1 MKLVLCDSHIHLTDP
16 VYDNFLPSIL
26 ATIKGLDLKACSV
39 TVNNSTSLKAL
50 RLFEEKSVHDFVYN
64 FIGIH
69 PQYAAENIS
78 KFEEIVTDNVNNID
92 GIGEIG
98 LDPAYYD
105 QEGNT
110 KALQYQVFNKMLT
123 IAETYGKPVSIHSR
137 NSLDEILSLLST
149 FNLKKVCLHWFDGS
163 SQQLEKSLD
172 MGLYLSYGPSLVYS
186 KRKQKLLKLT
196 NEERLLIETDGPV
209 RYPSCFTNVFTLPTS
224 CLVSIV
230 RSIAELLCESPT
242 NVMERIE
249 TNSIL
254 FFD

>member
-1 MKLVLCDSHIHLTDP
+1 LKPVLYDSHIHLTDP
-16 VYDNFLPSIL
+16 AYDNFLPSIL
-26 ATIKGLDLKACSV
+26 ATIKGLDLRACSV
-39 TVNNSTSLKAL
+39 TVNNSTSIKAL

-69 PQYAAENIS
+69 PQYATENIS
-78 KFEEIVTDNVNNID
+78 KFEEIVTYNVNNVD

-98 LDPAYYD
+98 LDPSYYD

-110 KALQYQVFNKMLT
+110 RVLQYQVFNKMLT

-149 FNLKKVCLHWFDGS
+149 YNLKKVCLHWFDGS

-209 RYPSCFTNVFTLPTS
+209 RYPSCFTNVFTLSTS
-224 CLVSIV
+224 FLVSIV
-230 RSIAELLCESPT
+230 GSIAELLCKSPR
-242 NVMERIE
+242 NVMDRIE
-249 TNSIL
+249 KNSIL

>member
-1 MKLVLCDSHIHLTDP
+1 MKPVLYDSHIHLTDP
-16 VYDNFLPSIL
+16 AYDNFLPSIL
-26 ATIKGLDLKACSV
+26 ATIKGLDLRACSV

-50 RLFEEKSVHDFVYN
+50 RLFDEKSVHDFVYN

-69 PQYAAENIS
+69 PQYATENIS
-78 KFEEIVTDNVNNID
+78 KFEEIVTYNVNNVD

-98 LDPAYYD
+98 LDPSYYD

-110 KALQYQVFNKMLT
+110 RVLQYQVFNKMLT

-149 FNLKKVCLHWFDGS
+149 YNLKKVCLHWFDGS

-209 RYPSCFTNVFTLPTS
+209 RYPSCFTNVFTLSTS

-230 RSIAELLCESPT
+230 GSIAELLCKSPR
-242 NVMERIE
+242 NVMDRIE
-249 TNSIL
+249 KNSIL

>member
-1 MKLVLCDSHIHLTDP
+1 M
-16 VYDNFLPSIL
+16 
-26 ATIKGLDLKACSV
+26 KACSV
-39 TVNNSTSLKAL
+39 TVNNSTTLKAL
-50 RLFEEKSVHDFVYN
+50 RLFKEKSVHDFIYN

-110 KALQYQVFNKMLT
+110 KPLQYEVFNKMLT
-123 IAETYGKPVSIHSR
+123 IAETYGIPVSIHSR
-137 NSLDEILSLLST
+137 DSLDEILSLLST

-172 MGLYLSYGPSLVYS
+172 MELYLSYGPSLVYS

-196 NEERLLIETDGPV
+196 NEEKLLIETDGPV
-209 RYPSCFTNVFTLPTS
+209 RYPSCFTNVFTLPTT

-230 RSIAELLCESPT
+230 RSIAELLCESPW

>member
-1 MKLVLCDSHIHLTDP
+1 LKPVLYDSHIHLTDP
-16 VYDNFLPSIL
+16 AYDNFLPSIF
-26 ATIKGLDLKACSV
+26 ATIKGLDLRACSV

-69 PQYAAENIS
+69 PQYATENIS
-78 KFEEIVTDNVNNID
+78 KFEEIVTDNVNNVD

-98 LDPAYYD
+98 LDPSYYD

-110 KALQYQVFNKMLT
+110 RVLQYQVFNKMLT

-149 FNLKKVCLHWFDGS
+149 YNLKKVCLHWFDGS

-230 RSIAELLCESPT
+230 GSIAELLCKSPR
-242 NVMERIE
+242 NVMDRMEK
-249 TNSIL
+249 NSTS

>member
-1 MKLVLCDSHIHLTDP
+1 
-16 VYDNFLPSIL
+16 
-26 ATIKGLDLKACSV
+26 V

-50 RLFEEKSVHDFVYN
+50 RLFEQKSVHDFVYN

-69 PQYAAENIS
+69 PQYATENIS
-78 KFEEIVTDNVNNID
+78 KFEEIVTDNVNNVD

-98 LDPAYYD
+98 LDPSYYD

-110 KALQYQVFNKMLT
+110 RVLQYLVFNKMLT

-149 FNLKKVCLHWFDGS
+149 YNLKKVCLHWFDGS

-230 RSIAELLCESPT
+230 GSMAELLRKSPR
-242 NVMERIE
+242 NVMDRIE
-249 TNSIL
+249 KNSIL